1 MIKKIILGYGLIYGV
16 LLGIG
21 CGPPRPVASPVSPL
35 GLSIPAGP
43 PIDSLT
49 VTPHLQAF
57 GVFNGLEEYLI
68 GPGDVLEL
76 TLRDVEL
83 KRETVTVRPDGYISF
98 SLLENVQADGRTPTE
113 LDGNLTAELGRFLR
127 NPKVDVEVKEYRSKY
142 VSVLGAFQS
151 LINAET
157 QTGQGRYSLKG
168 KMTALDI
175 VLEAGGTSPDALLD
189 QVKLIR
195 GDRSYRLDLAE
206 VLRTGRQRYN
216 VLLQGKDI
224 LIVPGTDRLSKKV
237 VVLGEVNGPD
247 VFRFAEDTSL
257 LEALSRA
264 GGINATALREDIRVI
279 RHRDGNPVMFSVD
292 FDRITRD
299 GDLSQNIILE
309 NNDIVYVPRSFM
321 GDINEV
327 INTVNPLLN
336 LLLLPASFRDLY
348 TTGGGLRVDTG
359 IAPNTDSNTIFT
371 RALPGTASKPAADI
385 QSEATAGESD
395 EEEGK

>member
-1 MIKKIILGYGLIYGV
+1 
-16 LLGIG
+16 
-21 CGPPRPVASPVSPL
+21 
-35 GLSIPAGP
+35 
-43 PIDSLT
+43 
-49 VTPHLQAF
+49 
-57 GVFNGLEEYLI
+57 
-68 GPGDVLEL
+68 VLEL

-264 GGINATALREDIRVI
+264 GGINPTALREDIRVI

-309 NNDIVYVPRSFM
+309 NNDIIYVPRSFM

-327 INTVNPLLN
+327 INTVNPLLD

-359 IAPNTDSNTIFT
+359 VAPNTDSNTIFT

-395 EEEGK
+395 KEEGK